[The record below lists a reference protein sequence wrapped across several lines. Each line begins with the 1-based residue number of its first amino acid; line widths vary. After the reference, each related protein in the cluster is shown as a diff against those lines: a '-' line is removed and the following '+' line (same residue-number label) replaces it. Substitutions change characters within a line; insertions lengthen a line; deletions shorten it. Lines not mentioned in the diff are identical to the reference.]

1 MAAVKMLTFCMLMCL
16 VCLCLI
22 VTAYPSSNFETVDEV
37 QFRDGQDDDCA
48 HLAALIA
55 KPPATLGTGAL
66 PRVVSCNFTDFVP
79 AEKFAAGI
87 EATGTQTLAFK
98 DGNGVHMKAWAPATT
113 STEFNLQGRDPDAKP
128 EDFYAGI
135 PTTVKEATATPVDP
149 NQGPPPELMLCNN
162 FRCPRDYKMVLQ
174 IDLCVCRRIHDD
186 K

>member
-37 QFRDGQDDDCA
+37 EFRDGRDDGYA

-55 KPPATLGTGAL
+55 KPPATSGTGAP
-66 PRVVSCNFTDFVP
+66 PRVLSCNFTDLVP
-79 AEKFAAGI
+79 AERFAVES
-87 EATGTQTLAFK
+87 EASGTPTTAFK
-98 DGNGVHMKAWAPATT
+98 DDNGVHMKAWAPATT
-113 STEFNLQGRDPDAKP
+113 SAEVNLQARDADAKP

-135 PTTVKEATATPVDP
+135 PTTVTEATATPVDP

-174 IDLCVCRRIHDD
+174 IDLCVCRRIHND